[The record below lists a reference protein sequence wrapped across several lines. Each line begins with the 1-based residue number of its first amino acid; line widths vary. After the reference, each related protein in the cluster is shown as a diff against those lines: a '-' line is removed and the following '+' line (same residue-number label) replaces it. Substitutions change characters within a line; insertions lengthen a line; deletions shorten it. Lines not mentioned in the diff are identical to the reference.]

1 MEPHRMFRQVPLAP
15 HQLIQDITPQSDL
28 FVLAHMGVPRIDIDD
43 WTLTVGGLVNESMTF
58 TYDRIRQL
66 PKREIQAF
74 HQCAGYPKNPQLPT
88 RRIGNMV
95 WGGADLKTLLES
107 VGVLPAARFL
117 WSFGHDYGEYDG
129 FHADPYVKDLPLDR
143 LLQSDVLL
151 AYEINGEPLDALHGY
166 PLRLLIPGFYGTN
179 SVKWLSRLELADRR
193 AEGPFTTLLYNDPVA
208 PSPGHPAGG
217 TRPVWHVAPESVIV
231 SPAPNAKIGRGPVE
245 IWGRAWADGG
255 VASVEVSMDGG
266 RSWYAAELGKQI
278 DRSWQTFSLA
288 WHPQGEGNAVLMSRA
303 ADKMGA
309 IQPDAGWRNAVY
321 AVPVTMTGL

>member
-1 MEPHRMFRQVPLAP
+1 MFRQVPLAP

-95 WGGADLKTLLES
+95 WGGADLKTLLEL
-107 VGVLPAARFL
+107 VDVLPAARFL

-129 FHADPYVKDLPLDR
+129 LHADPYVKDLPLDR

-166 PLRLLIPGFYGTN
+166 PLRLLVPGFYGTN

-208 PSPGHPAGG
+208 LSPEHPAGG

-231 SPAPNAKIGRGPVE
+231 SPAPNVKIGRGPVE

-266 RSWYAAELGKQI
+266 RSWYAAELGKQT

-288 WHPQGEGNAVLMSRA
+288 WHPQGQGNAVLMSRA
-303 ADKMGA
+303 TDKMGA

>member
-1 MEPHRMFRQVPLAP
+1 
-15 HQLIQDITPQSDL
+15 
-28 FVLAHMGVPRIDIDD
+28 
-43 WTLTVGGLVNESMTF
+43 VNESMTF

-95 WGGADLKTLLES
+95 WGGADLKTLLEL
-107 VGVLPAARFL
+107 VDVLPAARFL

-129 FHADPYVKDLPLDR
+129 LHADPYVKDLPLDR

-166 PLRLLIPGFYGTN
+166 PLRLLVPGFYGTN

-208 PSPGHPAGG
+208 LSPEHPAGG

-231 SPAPNAKIGRGPVE
+231 SPAPNVKIGRGPVE

-266 RSWYAAELGKQI
+266 RSWYAAELGKQT

-288 WHPQGEGNAVLMSRA
+288 WHPQGQGNAVLMSRA
-303 ADKMGA
+303 TDKMGA